1 MGHKHTREEILRGA
15 LDAALEDGLSQLTF
29 GRVAKRLAIH
39 DRMVVYY
46 FASKSELISAVLLA
60 MGEELQGVLTK
71 AFKAPAADHVALTR
85 TAWPILA
92 RPAIDPVFCLF
103 FEAMGLAASGREPYK
118 ALAGQLVGAW
128 TEWLSGFFEGTD
140 AERRA
145 EAEAA
150 IALLDGLL
158 LLRQLSGASA
168 ANRAA
173 SRLGVR

>member
-15 LDAALEDGLSQLTF
+15 LDTALEDGISQVTF
-29 GRVAKRLAIH
+29 GRVAKRLGIH

-60 MGEELQGVLTK
+60 MGEQLQQVLAK
-71 AFKAPAADHVALTR
+71 AFKAPADDHVELTR
-85 TAWPILA
+85 TAWPVLA
-92 RPAIDPVFCLF
+92 RPEIDPMFGLF

-118 ALAGQLVGAW
+118 TLAKQLIDAW
-128 TEWLSGFFEGTD
+128 IEWLSEFFEGSKTQ
-140 AERRA
+140 RRT

-158 LLRQLSGASA
+158 LVRQLSGPSA

-173 SRLGVR
+173 KRLDIR